1 MYRLQACAAHC
12 SDYFFFGVQYGEE
25 VSTRTTTR
33 FRPLSHFGYPTLMSV
48 AGRILGRRFKVDVK
62 RSQSNDSTHDVRDT
76 IDMFACMPGT
86 TVSSVRWHGRLISFA
101 HHVDLI
107 RTPLNT
113 PCIMQCWCGAEGID
127 YNRHGKSTCDYTC
140 SGEPSATCGGYL
152 AFDLFGVPQPAPTP
166 APTPGPTRYQAAL
179 GCYKDVRTSR
189 VFTNMISSEE
199 MTPLVRVE
207 YRRRDYCTPLVLRL
221 NAIHG

>member
-1 MYRLQACAAHC
+1 MSRTCSRTIPHMAFATQSSCSPSRLVRPYQA
-12 SDYFFFGVQYGEE
+12 YGGTSRQSHVRI
-25 VSTRTTTR
+25 VSFSFRT
-33 FRPLSHFGYPTLMSV
+33 L
-48 AGRILGRRFKVDVK
+48 
-62 RSQSNDSTHDVRDT
+62 
-76 IDMFACMPGT
+76 
-86 TVSSVRWHGRLISFA
+86 
-101 HHVDLI
+101 
-107 RTPLNT
+107 LNT

-127 YNRHGKSTCDYTC
+127 FKRHGKSTCDYTC

-152 AFDLFGVPQPAPTP
+152 AFDLFGVPQVAPTP
-166 APTPGPTRYQAAL
+166 APTPGPTKYAPSL